1 MKRIVSSLAAV
12 VVTLFTVSA
21 DPAFEP
27 NPWIEDLNQVREAF
41 ATKYANLEWA
51 VFQREANLPK
61 LFADTEARIKNAT
74 NDAEARA
81 AFDRFARK
89 LGDEHVVFVW
99 PHSGHPLGVPG
110 SLSEECT
117 ALGYEARMRADPLAA
132 NAPGY
137 RPLSTTESDEFPSGL
152 ISLNGQSIGVVQI
165 GVFSPHGFPV
175 LCQSLLRKLSS
186 PTDKPCDGAC
196 SDRIQDMASE
206 QLTHDLTAQLH
217 ALKSAG
223 ATALVVDIAGNGGG
237 TEWAEAVARMVTPI
251 HLKSENI
258 RFVRG
263 EHWAKS
269 FADDEDSLRHF
280 ADHASGED
288 RILLLTLADEIES
301 KRKLALTPC
310 DSAPLWQGVH
320 LKCSWLGQGFYG
332 SGLLATADPSRL
344 HGKPW
349 ASLLFTPMEFPFEEG
364 VWRGPLIVLVDRNTG
379 SAASEFAAV
388 LQDNRAAVIMGE
400 PASAGCGHTNGGTPT
415 TLRNSKATL
424 EVPDCA
430 RFRADGSNEVMGIQP
445 DVLVGFGPAD
455 GPHLRGVRFF
465 TKLPEAVERASTLRK

>member
-165 GVFSPHGFPV
+165 GVFSPHGFPE

-186 PTDKPCDGAC
+186 PADKPCDGAC

-223 ATALVVDIAGNGGG
+223 AAALVVDIAGNGGG
-237 TEWAEAVARMVTPI
+237 PEWAEAVARMVTPI

-320 LKCSWLGQGFYG
+320 LKCSWLGP
-332 SGLLATADPSRL
+332 GLY
-344 HGKPW
+344 
-349 ASLLFTPMEFPFEEG
+349 
-364 VWRGPLIVLVDRNTG
+364 
-379 SAASEFAAV
+379 
-388 LQDNRAAVIMGE
+388 
-400 PASAGCGHTNGGTPT
+400 
-415 TLRNSKATL
+415 
-424 EVPDCA
+424 
-430 RFRADGSNEVMGIQP
+430 
-445 DVLVGFGPAD
+445 
-455 GPHLRGVRFF
+455 
-465 TKLPEAVERASTLRK
+465 